1 MSYVPRDPH
10 EGKWAIG
17 FVVLVAIFGAFMF
30 VMQMVRGGGIQ

>member
-17 FVVLVAIFGAFMF
+17 FVLFVAIFGALVSAVHMY
-30 VMQMVRGGGIQ
+30 GGSPQ